1 MWEYHVMHFA
11 VDSPAEEE
19 LMRGELLPTFGHENW
34 ELASIV
40 IRPKTEALQED
51 IVFCYFKRWI
61 TEKRP
66 DEMEA
71 GLP

>member
-1 MWEYHVMHFA
+1 
-11 VDSPAEEE
+11 
-19 LMRGELLPTFGHENW
+19 LLPTFGHENW

-61 TEKRP
+61 
-66 DEMEA
+66 A
-71 GLP
+71 